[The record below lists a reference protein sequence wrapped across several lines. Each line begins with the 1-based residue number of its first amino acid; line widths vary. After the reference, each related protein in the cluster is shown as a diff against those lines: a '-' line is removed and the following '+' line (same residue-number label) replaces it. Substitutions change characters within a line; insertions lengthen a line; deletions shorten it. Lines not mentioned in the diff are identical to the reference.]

1 MTVCLNC
8 LRKKMIKNT
17 VYDYNYN
24 SEFKNIELLINNNQ
38 FTEALNKL
46 SPMFSTYKK
55 TDDNNFLCK
64 LFDLYLLLNSFNE
77 AEEILDYIKLNHK
90 NKTEE
95 EEFQTRLAL
104 LNTKENLKYNLIITN
119 LNSSIA
125 SLNNIVDLVIP
136 EAIKGKELSKYK
148 IDVSIQKNNKTA
160 FVVEYFSS
168 HSEITNLSVIPHK
181 IISDTINRYEIIVNI
196 LNIKRI
202 GIQNV
207 DNSIEW
213 LFLFDLKEIRGVI
226 RGRYDWLFLNNDYN
240 QSIKQFKG
248 EYLISQEH
256 ENGWKIYLDEIKK
269 HDNYFFIIAPSK
281 ESVFPQ
287 FYPFDKGQIRPIDQ
301 LLKLIKDSQI
311 KYSYPIEESQ
321 ADPTSYCKT
330 ETHWSMKSADGVV
343 LDALSQLGIDLSDYK
358 SPLSFR
364 PAKWLGDLGSKCD
377 FPEYDSYLV
386 YDNTVKEEP
395 VFTNALPVR
404 GTIKKFINPNSFLDK
419 TIVIFGG
426 SSIFACLQT
435 FLPIFRKI
443 VIVWSHATIINEI
456 ISYEK
461 ADYVLLQTNERFIVK
476 SPKVVDKISDCYL
489 TVRTNKLSE
498 QTINFI
504 INYKSNPENGI
515 YNTYMLNYQ
524 KLLKPKKINELPKPS
539 IDLQLHFSNIGWK
552 HSNCNFFS
560 ITKGK
565 QLESIKISNLD
576 DFDGDISYEVLQKN
590 GVWLRSSS
598 KKSKQLGRTGKSL
611 PIYGLKFGMTNKKYL
626 LNYRLF
632 FSDGSY
638 SQLFG
643 NNETFIMPKDMIDKG
658 VTISGLN
665 LILNIIQ
672 RL

>member
-1 MTVCLNC
+1 
-8 LRKKMIKNT
+8 MIQTMICDN
-17 VYDYNYN
+17 NYL
-24 SEFKNIELLINNNQ
+24 SECKEVEELVNNNQ
-38 FTEALNKL
+38 ITEALNKL
-46 SPMFSTYKK
+46 SPLFNNYKLV
-55 TDDNNFLCK
+55 DNNDFLYR
-64 LFDLYLLLNSFNE
+64 LFDLYLQLNSFDE
-77 AEEILDYIKLNHK
+77 AEVMLSYIKSNCK
-90 NKTEE
+90 NKTDEE
-95 EEFQTRLAL
+95 NYQTRLAL
-104 LNTKENLKYNLIITN
+104 LNTKENLKYNLSITN
-119 LNSSIA
+119 LNVAVA
-125 SLNNIVDLVIP
+125 SLSNVDSVIP
-136 EAIKGKELSKYK
+136 DAIKGKELSKYK
-148 IDVSIQKNNKTA
+148 IGVNIQNNENVT
-160 FVVEYFSS
+160 FVVEYCSS
-168 HSEITNLSVIPHK
+168 HNAKPHLSVVTHK
-181 IISDTINRYEIIVNI
+181 IISDKTCSYEVVVNI
-196 LNIKRI
+196 LNTKRI
-202 GIQNV
+202 GILYGN
-207 DNSIEW
+207 NNIEW
-213 LFLFDLKEIRGVI
+213 LFQIDIKEIRGVI

-248 EYLISQEH
+248 EYLISPEH
-256 ENGWKIYLDEIKK
+256 ENGWKIYLDEVKK

-287 FYPFDKGQIRPIDQ
+287 YYPFDKGHIRPIDQ

-343 LDALSQLGIDLSDYK
+343 MDALSQLDIDLSNYK

-364 PAKWLGDLGSKCD
+364 ATKWLGDLGSKCD

-426 SSIFACLQT
+426 SSIFACLQS

-498 QTINFI
+498 QSINFI
-504 INYKSNPENGI
+504 TNYKSNPKNGI

-524 KLLKPKKINELPKPS
+524 KLLKPKKNNELPKPS

-552 HSNCNFFS
+552 HSNCNLFS

-576 DFDGDISYEVLQKN
+576 DFDGDISYDVLQKN
-590 GVWLRSSS
+590 GVWLHSSS
-598 KKSKQLGRTGKSL
+598 KKSKQLGKTGKSL
-611 PIYGLKFGMTNKKYL
+611 PLYGLKFGITNKKYL

-643 NNETFIMPKDMIDKG
+643 NDETFIMPKDMIDKG
-658 VTISGLN
+658 ITISGLN
-665 LILNIIQ
+665 LIISIIQ